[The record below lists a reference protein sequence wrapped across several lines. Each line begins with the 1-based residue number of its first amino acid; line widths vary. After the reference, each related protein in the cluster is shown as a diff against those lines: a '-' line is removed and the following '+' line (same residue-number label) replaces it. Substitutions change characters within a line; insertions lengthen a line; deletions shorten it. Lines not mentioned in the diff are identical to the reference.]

1 MPECQ
6 LSDLFTSEQQKLC
19 PQILLSLSFERAATW
34 SLVTPVQNEDDHT
47 FSQSPIPRLPTP

>member
-19 PQILLSLSFERAATW
+19 PQIILSLNFEHADTW
-34 SLVTPVQNEDDHT
+34 SLFTPVQNEDDHT
-47 FSQSPIPRLPTP
+47 FSQSPFPTLPTP